1 MLDAYAIGV
10 SIYPMTMG
18 EYYSMQESM
27 SSQNADAADA
37 EVSSAIAGDE
47 GEAVNID
54 AE

>member
-10 SIYPMTMG
+10 AIYPMTMA

-37 EVSSAIAGDE
+37 NVLAAEE
-47 GEAVNID
+47 GETVDVD
-54 AE
+54 ATSSQ